1 MEQSV
6 AVIGLGRVGLPLAL
20 SFAKRGLRVI
30 GVERDEAVLR
40 SLDAGTM
47 AVNETGTQ
55 ELLAEAL
62 RDGDFDRPRAV
73 ADAAAADHV
82 VLTLGTP
89 THVHIEIDVS
99 QIRGVIDDLLP
110 V

>member
-40 SLDAGTM
+40 SLDPGTMPFNEAGTQ
-47 AVNETGTQ
+47 VP
-55 ELLAEAL
+55 AEEVL
-62 RDGDFDRPRAV
+62 RDSDFERPRSV

-99 QIRGVIDDLLP
+99 QI
-110 V
+110 